1 MFLTPLERIPKVDM
15 EDNEVDDEVVDVV
28 MDMRVDKVADG
39 VTSMVLDMEV
49 EFSFVTE
56 SEIGTQ

>member
-1 MFLTPLERIPKVDM
+1 MFLTPLETIPKVDM
-15 EDNEVDDEVVDVV
+15 EDNEVDDEVV